1 MFRRGKAGT
10 LKRDLFDTHVDVW
23 AGTNDASLPV
33 PAAKLIDDAARG
45 DALVLSA
52 IIAMVVMEIRRIAL
66 SSQRRLCVAL
76 VWLRAIGGFWRM
88 RRVIGSYWCWSVR
101 GA

>member
-10 LKRDLFDTHVDVW
+10 LQRDLLDTRAAVW
-23 AGTNDASLPV
+23 AGTNDASLAAPV
-33 PAAKLIDDAARG
+33 AKLIDDAARG
-45 DALVLSA
+45 DALALSA
-52 IIAMVVMEIRRIAL
+52 ITAMVFMEIRRIAL

-88 RRVIGSYWCWSVR
+88 RRVIGAYWC
-101 GA
+101 